1 MRLLVLYEDAHCHVS
16 CSFINVCPR
25 GHSSWKAS
33 SEVQRRHFLDS
44 RRLDLMGGEGI
55 VKRLDH
61 GDSLHGPLEADLLCV
76 NGQCAFQGP

>member
-1 MRLLVLYEDAHCHVS
+1 
-16 CSFINVCPR
+16 
-25 GHSSWKAS
+25 
-33 SEVQRRHFLDS
+33 
-44 RRLDLMGGEGI
+44 MGGEGI